1 MNCRLFKLF
10 FILICLLLSGATYAQ
25 DYSNKGT
32 DFWLG
37 YGYHVSMFNNNTT
50 GGPQEMI
57 LYLTSDKNAKV
68 TVEIPG
74 LGYTASYTVT
84 ANQTTLSN
92 PLPKTGAQD
101 ARINSTGLLKK
112 GYI

>member
-1 MNCRLFKLF
+1 MSNILNITPEKLSKGNHMKILNIRLYFT
-10 FILICLLLSGATYAQ
+10 LICLLSSFVLYSQ

-50 GGPQEMI
+50 GGSQEMI

-68 TVEIPG
+68 TVEIPAV
-74 LGYTASYTVT
+74 GY
-84 ANQTTLSN
+84 
-92 PLPKTGAQD
+92 
-101 ARINSTGLLKK
+101 
-112 GYI
+112 